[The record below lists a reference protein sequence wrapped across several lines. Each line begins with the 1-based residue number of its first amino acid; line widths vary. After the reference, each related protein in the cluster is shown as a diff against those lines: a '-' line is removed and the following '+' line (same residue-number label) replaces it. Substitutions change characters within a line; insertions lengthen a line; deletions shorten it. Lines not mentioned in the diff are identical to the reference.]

1 MKVDWSALGAVFA
14 VSIGIVLGLVVLFS
28 VGLRGMSAR
37 EAARERGGNGV
48 NGTVTAGLSFAAC
61 AAVVLFGLYLIV
73 AG

>member
-1 MKVDWSALGAVFA
+1 MKVDWAALGAVFA

-37 EAARERGGNGV
+37 EAARERGENGV
-48 NGTVTAGLSFAAC
+48 NGAVTAGLSFAAC
-61 AAVVLFGLYLIV
+61 TVVVLFGLYLIV